1 MHNIYFQYNVI
12 YCVDI
17 TVNDTAAEGT
27 LRLVGGTTQTEGRVE
42 IFLLGNWGTVCDISW
57 DIVDAT
63 VVCHQLGYLEALG
76 ANTSAAFGAGSGPS
90 WYRYVACAGN
100 ERKLTECS
108 HSGYLGS
115 ACPHSQ
121 DAGVVCSSESKV
133 MPTTSD
139 GARNVAVKICNLEVD
154 MYYNR
159 VLPLHFSAFA
169 SNLPHHSYS
178 E

>member
-1 MHNIYFQYNVI
+1 M
-12 YCVDI
+12 
-17 TVNDTAAEGT
+17 
-27 LRLVGGTTQTEGRVE
+27 
-42 IFLLGNWGTVCDISW
+42 
-57 DIVDAT
+57 DAT
-63 VVCHQLGYLEALG
+63 VACHQLGYLEALG

-133 MPTTSD
+133 MPTTSAWCKKCSGKD
-139 GARNVAVKICNLEVD
+139 FQLRSVG
-154 MYYNR
+154 Y
-159 VLPLHFSAFA
+159 VL
-169 SNLPHHSYS
+169 
-178 E
+178 